1 MTTQTAI
8 GQVAGLYRYPVKS
21 MAGETLTQAALTSG
35 GLLGDRAYAL
45 IDVETGRVVS
55 AKSVKRF
62 PGVLSCQANFVTPPS
77 AGKPLPGVRISL
89 PDGAQVCSDDDD
101 CDAVLSKHFGRDV
114 KLVSSA
120 PKDFTIDHYYPD
132 VSGADPAGNSD
143 TTLAQPLG
151 AALFD
156 AMGVDSPVPPES
168 FFDVFPLSVIT
179 TSTLNQLSQAK
190 PDSNFDQRRFRMNIV
205 INTSEQGFIENDWIG
220 EALLLGDQ
228 VGIVVTMADPRCV
241 MTTLAQPGIEQDID
255 VLKTLVKHNRIQVGE
270 AGKYP
275 VAGVYAAVAGAGE
288 IQVGDGVVN
297 ANG

>member
-1 MTTQTAI
+1 MTTQTTI

-21 MAGETLTQAALTSG
+21 MAGETLTQATLTPA

-45 IDVETGRVVS
+45 IDVETGKVVS
-55 AKSVKRF
+55 AKSVKLF
-62 PGVLSCQANFVTPPS
+62 PGMLSCQASFVTPPS
-77 AGKPLPGVRISL
+77 EGQPLPEVRISL
-89 PDGAQVCSDDDD
+89 PDGVQVCSDDED
-101 CDAVLSKHFGRDV
+101 CDAVLSSHFAREV
-114 KLVSSA
+114 RLASSA

-132 VSGADPAGNSD
+132 VSGADPSGNAD

-151 AALFD
+151 AALFE
-156 AMGVDSPVPPES
+156 AMGVESPVPPES

-205 INTSEQGFIENDWIG
+205 INTSAYGFIENNWVG

-228 VGIVVTMADPRCV
+228 VAVVITMADPRCV

-255 VLKTLVKHNRIQVGE
+255 VLKTLVTHNRIQVGD

-275 VAGVYAAVAGAGE
+275 VAGVYAAVTGAGE
-288 IQVGDGVVN
+288 IQVGDVVTV
-297 ANG
+297 